1 MCLESLIIE
10 IWRFV
15 FSSLCIQHIIRLVS
29 HLLSIVCCVC
39 AQFGSVARHNSDG
52 YCVWC
57 MCLCVLIG
65 LTLTSADCIIITNGQ
80 AVNAYEQQQWPTA
93 FRSECILWRNF
104 IRKYCGWTSI
114 AWHEWLWAGSGYSL
128 NVCSDRPTRR
138 PMSWK
143 CFFLA
148 CECSLA
154 DNTL

>member
-15 FSSLCIQHIIRLVS
+15 FSSLYTTYY
-29 HLLSIVCCVC
+29 SIGVPFAIYCVLCVC
-39 AQFGSVARHNSDG
+39 TIRQRSASQQRRLLCMMYVFVCVDWIDADVGWLHNNHKRSSGKRIRTTAVAHGFS
-52 YCVWC
+52 
-57 MCLCVLIG
+57 
-65 LTLTSADCIIITNGQ
+65 
-80 AVNAYEQQQWPTA
+80 
-93 FRSECILWRNF
+93 FRMHFVRNF

-128 NVCSDRPTRR
+128 NICSDRPTRR